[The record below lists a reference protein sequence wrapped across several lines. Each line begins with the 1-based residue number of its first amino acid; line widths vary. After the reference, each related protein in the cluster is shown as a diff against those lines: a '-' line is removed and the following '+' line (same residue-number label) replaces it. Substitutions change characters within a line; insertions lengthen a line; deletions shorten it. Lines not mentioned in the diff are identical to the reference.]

1 MELHYSDRGD
11 GAPLLFLHGGTG
23 QGDDWRYVF
32 PTDPA
37 GFRIIAPDLRG
48 HGRSSTDNMYT
59 IGDCAKDVLS
69 LLDSLG
75 LDRVKAIGFSLGAK
89 TLLRAAIMQ
98 PPRFESMV
106 LASAAPR
113 FPEPVQQAAASVMP
127 LLSTSSESLN
137 VTRAQLA
144 TISARTLLV
153 HGDRDQYYPVELAL
167 ELYRGIPYSSL
178 WVVPGADHAVMFG
191 AYAPAF
197 AAAAIRFLQA

>member
-1 MELHYSDRGD
+1 MQLHYSDRGE
-11 GAPLLFLHGGTG
+11 GTPLLFLHGGTG
-23 QGDDWRYVF
+23 KGDDWRYVF
-32 PTDPA
+32 PADPA

-48 HGRSSTDNMYT
+48 HGRSSTDGVYT
-59 IGDCAKDVLS
+59 IGDCATDMLS
-69 LLDSLG
+69 LLDSLS
-75 LDRVKAIGFSLGAK
+75 LARVKAIGFSLGAK

-106 LASAAPR
+106 VASAAPR

-127 LLSTSSESLN
+127 LLSTGAESLN
-137 VTRAQLA
+137 ITRVQLA
-144 TISARTLLV
+144 TVSARTLIV

-167 ELYRGIPYSSL
+167 ELYRGLPSSSL

-191 AYAPAF
+191 EHAPAF